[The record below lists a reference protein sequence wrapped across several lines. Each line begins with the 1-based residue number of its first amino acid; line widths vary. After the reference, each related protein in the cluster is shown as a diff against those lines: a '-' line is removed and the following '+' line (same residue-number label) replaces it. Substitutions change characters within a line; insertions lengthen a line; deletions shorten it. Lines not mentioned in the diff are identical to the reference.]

1 MEAYGAIDPQT
12 SQEARLTNE
21 EAQAV
26 IGLWSLQKRLS
37 EDALSR
43 PSVSDIAESLN
54 ISPDEVRKY
63 LELAR
68 AQSKQERTP
77 RSLKTDLTLAFA
89 ALAVLAFIVFCATA
103 FFVTRRQ
110 VYPVP
115 AYTTS
120 NFTPVPS
127 IPGFSGQVPRSALI
141 GYSKNPNR
149 LVIGVGSTMV
159 TPRQSSNSPLN
170 ESFIRQ
176 SLRAAIGGP
185 MADSSSFSNRSV
197 AQFEIVAALRKGP
210 TENSEL
216 LQWKKIQ
223 VAYGGKVVEGHFPF
237 SKLAD
242 KDMRIAIETK
252 HARLIEELVES
263 VMSQIG
269 K

>member
-1 MEAYGAIDPQT
+1 MQAYGAIDPQA
-12 SQEARLTNE
+12 SQETRLTNE

-54 ISPDEVRKY
+54 IPPDEVRKY

-68 AQSKQERTP
+68 AQNRQSRSP
-77 RSLKTDLTLAFA
+77 RSLKADLTLAFA

-110 VYPVP
+110 SYPVP
-115 AYTTS
+115 AFATS
-120 NFTPVPS
+120 NFAPVPA
-127 IPGFSGQVPRSALI
+127 IPGFSGEVPRSALI
-141 GYSKNPNR
+141 GYSKNPKR

-159 TPRQSSNSPLN
+159 TPRQSSEALN
-170 ESFIRQ
+170 ESFVRQ
-176 SLRAAIGGP
+176 SIQAAVGGP
-185 MADSSSFSNRSV
+185 MADNSTLSSRS
-197 AQFEIVAALRKGP
+197 AERNQIVRELSSGP
-210 TENSEL
+210 TDSDL

-223 VAYGGKVVEGHFPF
+223 VAYGGKVVETYFPF
-237 SKLAD
+237 LRIAD
-242 KDMRIAIETK
+242 KELRIAVQAK
-252 HARLIEELVES
+252 HEGLIDELAGS
-263 VMSQIG
+263 VMAQIA